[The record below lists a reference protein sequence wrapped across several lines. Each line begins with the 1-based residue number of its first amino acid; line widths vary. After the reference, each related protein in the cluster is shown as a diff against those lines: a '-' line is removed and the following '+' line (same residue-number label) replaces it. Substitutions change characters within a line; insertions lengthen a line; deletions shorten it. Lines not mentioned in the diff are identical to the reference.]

1 MILHHKGLKIDENQ
15 LKFKKGFKY
24 SENLKFIP
32 IQYNKKELL
41 VQSPNMYIPFGVKKY
56 SDNCKKKCI

>member
-15 LKFKKGFKY
+15 LKFKESFKY

-41 VQSPNMYIPFGVKKY
+41 VQSPNMYIPFFGVKKY
-56 SDNCKKKCI
+56 SEIVKKCI